1 MRLSNFV
8 FSKETHFLSDS
19 VISLKERER
28 GRILGGSSAI
38 NASFYS
44 RADLV
49 FYQKSGLNWDLRVVT
64 ESYKWVEKAV
74 VFRPELGN

>member
-1 MRLSNFV
+1 LSGE
-8 FSKETHFLSDS
+8 S
-19 VISLKERER
+19 
-28 GRILGGSSAI
+28 ILGGSSAI

-49 FYQKSGLNWDLRVVT
+49 FYQKSGVNWDLRVVT

>member
-1 MRLSNFV
+1 MSGE
-8 FSKETHFLSDS
+8 S
-19 VISLKERER
+19 
-28 GRILGGSSAI
+28 ILGGSSAI

-49 FYQKSGLNWDLRVVT
+49 FYQKSGVNWDLRVVT

>member
-1 MRLSNFV
+1 MS
-8 FSKETHFLSDS
+8 FLLYD
-19 VISLKERER
+19 IGTRER
-28 GRILGGSSAI
+28 LAPLSGESILGGSSAI

-49 FYQKSGLNWDLRVVT
+49 FYQKSGVNWDLRVVT
-64 ESYKWVEKAV
+64 ESYKRVEKAV